1 MLKSRSQQGVYMAA
15 LQGATVNYY
24 GIFTAIGL
32 LVSVLVLFLLARKKK
47 MLSDE
52 LVFAGIWAAVGT
64 FLGAHIIFFFVSLP
78 DFVSSLSSN
87 PPIDLGDF
95 FTRIYHAASGFVY
108 YGGVLGALLALYLF
122 CRKRHLPSRPYL
134 NLFAVVFPLFHG
146 IGRIGCIFSGCC
158 YGVEY
163 HGICAISYPDS
174 VIIEGINDHITDFS
188 RFPVQPLEAL
198 CEFII
203 FAVLLVLYL
212 KKGNRI
218 SVTILYMGIYAVI
231 RFLDEFL
238 RGDTYRGI
246 WGPFSTSQWIA
257 LIVIA
262 CVIIYS
268 ISRKYREPEIYY

>member
-1 MLKSRSQQGVYMAA
+1 MTA

-32 LVSVLVLFLLARKKK
+32 LVSVFVLFLLARKKK
-47 MLSDE
+47 MLSDD
-52 LVFAGIWAAVGT
+52 LVFAGIWTAVGT
-64 FLGAHIIFFFVSLP
+64 FLGAHIIFFFVSFP
-78 DFVSSLSSN
+78 DFVSDLSSN

-108 YGGVLGALLALYLF
+108 YGGALGALLALYLF
-122 CRKRHLPSRPYL
+122 CRRKHLLPRPYL

-158 YGVEY
+158 YGIEY
-163 HGICAISYPDS
+163 HGICAIHYPDS
-174 VIIEGINDHITDFS
+174 VIIEGINDHITDFT

-218 SVTILYMGIYAVI
+218 SVTILYMGIYAVV

-268 ISRKYREPEIYY
+268 VSRKFRKPAFYY